1 MPDLL
6 VLRNENAH
14 LVDYLAYLDGPQA
27 EEFQEQANALVAMQM
42 KEMARQGV
50 KDYLK
55 DFPMPQTSK
64 IDSISIRSEIARVT
78 MGAKQPS
85 ISDKYVSVDAP
96 SDPTKWQEATDR
108 AKINLT
114 VASQR

>member
-1 MPDLL
+1 MEKPQMLQYMPDLL

-14 LVDYLAYLDGPQA
+14 LVDYLAYLDGP
-27 EEFQEQANALVAMQM
+27 EKSDEFQEQANALVAQQM

-55 DFPMPQTSK
+55 DFPLPQTTK

-78 MGAKQPS
+78 QAQ
-85 ISDKYVSVDAP
+85 
-96 SDPTKWQEATDR
+96 Q
-108 AKINLT
+108 
-114 VASQR
+114 